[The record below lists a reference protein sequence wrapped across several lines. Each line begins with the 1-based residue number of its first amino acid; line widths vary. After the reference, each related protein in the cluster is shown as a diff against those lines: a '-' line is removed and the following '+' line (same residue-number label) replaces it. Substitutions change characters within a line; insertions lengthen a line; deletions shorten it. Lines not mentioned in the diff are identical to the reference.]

1 MRVERNKSGR
11 GRGRGRSST
20 RNFGNK
26 KKSSTTLSSDKKQ
39 YKFATQQSGT
49 NAQQYQI
56 YDKVMEKLKAYVAK
70 SFGEYSLDILN
81 CIEGESYDSFENDE
95 PIEQVFE
102 APVLPRLIPNDA
114 EGNETK
120 RMEYDFKSKEYIL
133 LVESS
138 KREYHTKSERYDK
151 RQRFFEANKLK
162 LYNTIMEEYCSSNMK
177 DTILRQSDYEDKL
190 KNDPIELLLRLKLL
204 VHDPVRARYEYAS
217 ATDALKRFVNI
228 KQAEGEGISDYLARF
243 KQARDVVV
251 AHMGSTLM
259 DDLAKKTKEYRAIDT
274 TLERVKQEEQQKEI
288 VGKAFTVWTA
298 YLFTDSVDPRKY
310 GSLTRNWSEQ
320 IAQKVDKYPKTL
332 TEAMDA
338 FGQHQFDFVR
348 EKRMVAAAIKSRS
361 DDKKNGNNKSN
372 NDDDSKSSTPQAAS
386 FAQQRRPW

>member
-70 SFGEYSLDILN
+70 SFGEHSLDILN

-151 RQRFFEANKLK
+151 RQNG
-162 LYNTIMEEYCSSNMK
+162 TK
-177 DTILRQSDYEDKL
+177 DKTRKIDATGNISVIKWMIDESFA
-190 KNDPIELLLRLKLL
+190 
-204 VHDPVRARYEYAS
+204 VHPDLMSHTGGTMHFDEGKGAVQAVSR
-217 ATDALKRFVNI
+217 
-228 KQAEGEGISDYLARF
+228 KQHL
-243 KQARDVVV
+243 
-251 AHMGSTLM
+251 
-259 DDLAKKTKEYRAIDT
+259 
-274 TLERVKQEEQQKEI
+274 
-288 VGKAFTVWTA
+288 
-298 YLFTDSVDPRKY
+298 
-310 GSLTRNWSEQ
+310 N
-320 IAQKVDKYPKTL
+320 
-332 TEAMDA
+332 
-338 FGQHQFDFVR
+338 
-348 EKRMVAAAIKSRS
+348 
-361 DDKKNGNNKSN
+361 
-372 NDDDSKSSTPQAAS
+372 SKSSTRQS
-386 FAQQRRPW
+386 